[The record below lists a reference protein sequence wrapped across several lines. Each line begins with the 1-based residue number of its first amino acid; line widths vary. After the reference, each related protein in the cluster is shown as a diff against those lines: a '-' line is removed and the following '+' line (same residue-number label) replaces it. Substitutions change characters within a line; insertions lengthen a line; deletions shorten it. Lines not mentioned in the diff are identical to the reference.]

1 MYKYK
6 PWKLIILMPIIFV
19 LSIFG
24 MILFYKDNNSIYI
37 LFLILNVVFLLGIIL
52 SFIYFVELYDDKI
65 VCRQGYY
72 VTKKGDNPYK
82 RKESWI
88 SPFII
93 TTIYFSDILE
103 VKGGPEYLL
112 WYIYFNNGEVMV
124 ISFGGYS
131 KKAQQQILNYMSN
144 RI

>member
-52 SFIYFVELYDDKI
+52 SK
-65 VCRQGYY
+65 
-72 VTKKGDNPYK
+72 
-82 RKESWI
+82 S
-88 SPFII
+88 S
-93 TTIYFSDILE
+93 
-103 VKGGPEYLL
+103 
-112 WYIYFNNGEVMV
+112 
-124 ISFGGYS
+124 
-131 KKAQQQILNYMSN
+131 
-144 RI
+144 